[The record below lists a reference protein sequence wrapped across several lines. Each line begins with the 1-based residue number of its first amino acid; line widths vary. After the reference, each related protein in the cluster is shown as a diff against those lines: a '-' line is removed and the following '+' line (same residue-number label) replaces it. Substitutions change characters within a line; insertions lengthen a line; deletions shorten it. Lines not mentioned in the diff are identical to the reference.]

1 MRKVFCRKYQKE
13 LEGLPTPPY
22 PGPQG
27 QDIFENVSKQAWEE
41 WQARQVRLINEKA
54 LSMINP
60 DDRKYLTDQMQKFFN
75 NEEADEAEGF
85 VPPED

>member
-1 MRKVFCRKYQKE
+1 MRTVFCKKYQKE
-13 LEGLPTPPY
+13 LEGLATPPY

-27 QDIFENVSKQAWEE
+27 QDVYENVSKQAWEE

-60 DDRKYLTDQMQKFFN
+60 DDRKYLTEQMQKFFN
-75 NEEADEAEGF
+75 NEEADEADGF
-85 VPPED
+85 VPPEA

>member
-1 MRKVFCRKYQKE
+1 MRKVFCRKHQQE

-27 QDIFENVSKQAWEE
+27 QDIYENVSKQAWQE

-60 DDRKYLTDQMQKFFN
+60 DDRKYLTEQMQKFFN
-75 NEEADEAEGF
+75 NEDTDEAEGF
-85 VPPED
+85 VPPEA

>member
-1 MRKVFCRKYQKE
+1 M
-13 LEGLPTPPY
+13 EGLPTPPY

-27 QDIFENVSKQAWEE
+27 QDIYNNVSRQAWEE

-75 NEEADEAEGF
+75 NEEADEADGY
-85 VPPED
+85 VPPES

>member
-1 MRKVFCRKYQKE
+1 MRTVFCRKYQE
-13 LEGLPTPPY
+13 DLESLPTPPY

-27 QDIFENVSKQAWEE
+27 QDIYENVSKKAWQE

-60 DDRKYLTDQMQKFFN
+60 DDRKYLTEQMLKFFN
-75 NEEADEAEGF
+75 NEDADEADGF
-85 VPPED
+85 VPPEA